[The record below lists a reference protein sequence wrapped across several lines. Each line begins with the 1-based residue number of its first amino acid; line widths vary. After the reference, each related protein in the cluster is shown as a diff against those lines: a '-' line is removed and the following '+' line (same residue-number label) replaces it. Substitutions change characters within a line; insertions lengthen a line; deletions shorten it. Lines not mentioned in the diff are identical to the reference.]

1 MKRLL
6 LLLLLV
12 LGLQI
17 SLFAEQQKP
26 LYIYLSNGGLDIF
39 PVEVY
44 KVYEE
49 NDGGLKITLV
59 NDSVIVYSASE
70 VDSLGAAPQLPEFT

>member
-6 LLLLLV
+6 LLLSLI

-17 SLFAEQQKP
+17 SLLAEQQKP

-44 KVYEE
+44 KAFEK
-49 NDGGLKITLV
+49 D
-59 NDSVIVYSASE
+59 DR
-70 VDSLGAAPQLPEFT
+70 